1 MKTKKRRLEFIS
13 FYDHTGLEKHF
24 TEMAKKGWLI
34 EAISN
39 LYWTYRKI
47 EPREL
52 RFCVTY
58 YPRASDFDPEPTE
71 GQQRLLDFCAHTG
84 WKLCCTWF
92 QMQVFY
98 NEQETPIPLETD
110 PVLEVETLHKACKK
124 NFLPSHFLLATMGLL
139 LGGYFV
145 ANVAH
150 DPIGVLSQSSR
161 ILTGIAWLCMLL
173 ISGVEL
179 IAYFLWHRKAVKMAQ
194 DGLFVDTVST
204 SRFQMGIMVFLL
216 LAVAWWLT
224 NLFAADDPLLFWVAV
239 LMLTYTVGLMLL
251 VNGIKKALKKAKA
264 SRGTNK
270 VLTVIAC
277 FVLSFAMTGIA
288 TAIALPAMNSGIL
301 AREPKTDAVPL
312 SLSDLTDRDPDGLRE
327 QIRHNETVLLG
338 QRTVTQQLSQTTA
351 FPGEASFLMY
361 TVTTVK
367 VPAFYQWCK
376 GQYLDGDLTGVRSQV
391 QYTLAEAEPWGAEE
405 AYRQL
410 DENGNPKTSFLLFYE
425 RTIVLI
431 HLDWEPTRSQMT
443 VVGQKLGS

>member
-1 MKTKKRRLEFIS
+1 MRLSQDSIRKHIGQKGEKMPLGIQQNNSFI
-13 FYDHTGLEKHF
+13 
-24 TEMAKKGWLI
+24 
-34 EAISN
+34 
-39 LYWTYRKI
+39 
-47 EPREL
+47 
-52 RFCVTY
+52 
-58 YPRASDFDPEPTE
+58 
-71 GQQRLLDFCAHTG
+71 
-84 WKLCCTWF
+84 KLTIDVW
-92 QMQVFY
+92 QDKVFY

-110 PVLEVETLHKACKK
+110 PALEVETLHKACKK
-124 NFLPSHFLLATMGLL
+124 NFLPSHFLLAALGLL

-145 ANVAH
+145 ASMVH

-179 IAYFLWHRKAVKMAQ
+179 ITYFLWHRKAVKMAQ

-204 SRFQMGIMVFLL
+204 SQFQMGIMVFLL
-216 LAVAWWLT
+216 LAVVWWLT
-224 NLFAADDPLLFWVAV
+224 NLFAADDPLLFWVAI

-277 FVLSFAMTGIA
+277 FVLSFAMTGIV
-288 TAIALPAMNSGIL
+288 TAIALPAMNSGLL
-301 AREPKTDAVPL
+301 AQEGKTDKVPL

-351 FPGEASFLMY
+351 FSGEASFLMY

-367 VPAFYQWCK
+367 VPAFYPWCK
-376 GQYLDGDLTGVRSQV
+376 GQYLDGDLTGARSKV
-391 QYTLAEAEPWGAEE
+391 QYTPTEAEPWGAEE

-431 HLDWEPTRSQMT
+431 HLDWEPTRSQMAT
-443 VVGQKLGS
+443 VSQKLGK

>member
-1 MKTKKRRLEFIS
+1 M
-13 FYDHTGLEKHF
+13 
-24 TEMAKKGWLI
+24 
-34 EAISN
+34 
-39 LYWTYRKI
+39 
-47 EPREL
+47 
-52 RFCVTY
+52 
-58 YPRASDFDPEPTE
+58 
-71 GQQRLLDFCAHTG
+71 
-84 WKLCCTWF
+84 
-92 QMQVFY
+92 
-98 NEQETPIPLETD
+98 
-110 PVLEVETLHKACKK
+110 
-124 NFLPSHFLLATMGLL
+124 
-139 LGGYFV
+139 
-145 ANVAH
+145 
-150 DPIGVLSQSSR
+150 
-161 ILTGIAWLCMLL
+161 
-173 ISGVEL
+173 
-179 IAYFLWHRKAVKMAQ
+179 
-194 DGLFVDTVST
+194 
-204 SRFQMGIMVFLL
+204 
-216 LAVAWWLT
+216 
-224 NLFAADDPLLFWVAV
+224 
-239 LMLTYTVGLMLL
+239 
-251 VNGIKKALKKAKA
+251 
-264 SRGTNK
+264 
-270 VLTVIAC
+270 TVIAC